1 MSRITNCS
9 KVNLEFKPEIK
20 HRKKLKFYFQ
30 WYKSMLAFYKGTVA
44 WVGKLA
50 FLGYLTPLGVTTE
63 YGLTIPYHRL
73 MFGHANFHPLVQDF
87 DNVNNEVL
95 LK

>member
-1 MSRITNCS
+1 
-9 KVNLEFKPEIK
+9 
-20 HRKKLKFYFQ
+20 
-30 WYKSMLAFYKGTVA
+30 MLAFYKGVVG

-50 FLGYLTPLGVTTE
+50 YLGYLTPLGVITE

-73 MFGHANFHPLVQDF
+73 MFGHARFHPLIQDF
-87 DNVNNEVL
+87 DNINNEVI

>member
-1 MSRITNCS
+1 
-9 KVNLEFKPEIK
+9 
-20 HRKKLKFYFQ
+20 
-30 WYKSMLAFYKGTVA
+30 MLAFYIGTVK

-50 FLGYLTPLGVTTE
+50 YFGYLTPLGVGTA
-63 YGLTIPYHRL
+63 YGLTIPYHRM